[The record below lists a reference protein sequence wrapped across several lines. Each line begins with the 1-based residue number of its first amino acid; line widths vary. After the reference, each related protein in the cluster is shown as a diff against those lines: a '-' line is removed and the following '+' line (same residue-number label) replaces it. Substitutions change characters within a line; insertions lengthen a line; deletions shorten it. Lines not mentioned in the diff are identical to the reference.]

1 MNAATT
7 LQPALVLEAAA
18 TAGELAPA
26 ASPKARKP
34 RLWTPFATLLAAWIA
49 GQLVTFVAV
58 VATMF
63 AAGFILGAQGLGGPM
78 IQARLQA
85 ILQQPLSQVL
95 LTLVPFQL
103 GMLLVVLFAA
113 RRSKEPWKQRL
124 GLVPQTGRALGG
136 FRLAMLAAFTLS
148 IALTTVLL
156 TAMFA
161 AAPTTMATG
170 PVAAVAIEPSW
181 WTILLAGVITCV
193 LPPLIEE
200 PLFRGYI
207 QRRLLQRWSPAV
219 AIGVSS
225 LLFAVMH
232 MDSLQHVIAV
242 LPLGIVI
249 GLLAYRTNSI
259 KPGMLVHAIH
269 NIGAVGIGPLAALL
283 SRYMSQEQVGMM
295 FLGMIVVMGLV
306 GLSAVISL
314 VRHAKP
320 QLVVE
325 APPALKP
332 SVESLLERSR
342 EFRLPNFGTDSRLAG
357 PAV

>member
-7 LQPALVLEAAA
+7 LQPTLVIETAA

-26 ASPKARKP
+26 ASAKPRKP
-34 RLWTPFATLLAAWIA
+34 RLWTPFATLFAAWIA
-49 GQLVTFVAV
+49 GQIVTFVAV

-63 AAGFILGAQGLGGPM
+63 AAGFILGAQGLGGPV

-103 GMLLVVLFAA
+103 GMLAVVFFAA
-113 RRSKEPWKQRL
+113 RRSKEPFKQRL
-124 GLVPQTGRALGG
+124 GLVPQTGRVLGG

-148 IALTTVLL
+148 IALASIVFA
-156 TAMFA
+156 AMFA
-161 AAPTTMATG
+161 AAPAADG
-170 PVAAVAIEPSW
+170 PMAAVTAEPAW
-181 WTILLAGVITCV
+181 WTILLAGIITCV
-193 LPPLIEE
+193 MPPLIEE

-225 LLFAVMH
+225 LLFALMH
-232 MDSLQHVIAV
+232 MDSLQHIIAV
-242 LPLGIVI
+242 LPLGLVV

-283 SRYMSQEQVGMM
+283 SRYMSQDQVGMV
-295 FLGMIVVMGLV
+295 FIGMIVVMGLV
-306 GLSAVISL
+306 GLLAVISL
-314 VRHAKP
+314 VRRAKP
-320 QLVVE
+320 QPAIE
-325 APPALKP
+325 APAALEPAVK
-332 SVESLLERSR
+332 SLLERSR
-342 EFRLPNFGTDSRLAG
+342 EFRLPNFGTDSRLTG
-357 PAV
+357 SVV